1 MGDIIPNLIC
11 SSPVQK
17 SGLQHQIPVTLYQ
30 TLGPV
35 LRSVSGLLRGLGAA
49 LALLSPK
56 PALDTQLAPRRRA
69 CPSQRPLLPVGGYDK
84 KISDIAGGSRVVTVS
99 LERELGKVVLVGS
112 GVGLEKFSVLASPSS
127 ALPSYASSLGT
138 ETQRGGEEPC
148 VHVRACVRVCAE
160 GKAVRAEGRLC
171 QMP

>member
-1 MGDIIPNLIC
+1 MGDIVPNLIC

-30 TLGPV
+30 TLGLV
-35 LRSVSGLLRGLGAA
+35 RLCLGFSGGWGLPWPW
-49 LALLSPK
+49 SPK

-69 CPSQRPLLPVGGYDK
+69 CPSQRPLLPVGGYDR
-84 KISDIAGGSRVVTVS
+84 KISDITGGSTVS
-99 LERELGKVVLVGS
+99 LEGELGKVVLVGS

-138 ETQRGGEEPC
+138 ETQRGREEPC
-148 VHVRACVRVCAE
+148 VRARACVRVCAE
-160 GKAVRAEGRLC
+160 GKTVRAEGRLC
-171 QMP
+171 QTP